1 MRRPLILHPAFQCP
15 PVAAIEVDI
24 LRPSPATLTFAFRLT
39 GDVAALRI
47 PAPAPPTRTDELW
60 KHSCFEVFLR
70 PAGGAAYYEFNVSP
84 SGQWAAY
91 RFEGYRQ
98 AMADA
103 AMIAPPTVALRST
116 ADSVALDV
124 GLDLTGAAGLAGAV
138 ALGAS
143 AVIETAD
150 GATAYWALAH
160 PRGRPDFH
168 HADSFALD
176 LAPPGAP

>member
-1 MRRPLILHPAFQCP
+1 
-15 PVAAIEVDI
+15 
-24 LRPSPATLTFAFRLT
+24 
-39 GDVAALRI
+39 
-47 PAPAPPTRTDELW
+47 
-60 KHSCFEVFLR
+60 
-70 PAGGAAYYEFNVSP
+70 
-84 SGQWAAY
+84 
-91 RFEGYRQ
+91 
-98 AMADA
+98 
-103 AMIAPPTVALRST
+103 MIAPPTVALRST